1 MLPVRSSGKFFST
14 FVKKPH
20 ILCGMA
26 LTPKQLIFVNE
37 YLVDKNATRAAKAAG
52 FSAKTAYSQG
62 QRLLKNV
69 EVAAAIEKGL
79 ASQVEAAT
87 KRAAEAGLTKERWL
101 QELRRIALANM
112 DDYAVI
118 ETYKPNKYAKHEV
131 VRVMPKLTKERPRP
145 LGAAI
150 KKISET
156 KNGIGIEL
164 HNKLNALELLGKHY
178 GWVKNE
184 FDLQVPGG
192 VQVHLT
198 MPSNGREVS
207 DDKDAT
213 TDSKDDN
220 KETAT

>member
-26 LTPKQLIFVNE
+26 LTPKQQLFVNE

-62 QRLLKNV
+62 QRLLKHV
-69 EVAAAIEKGL
+69 EVAGAIEKGL
-79 ASQVEAAT
+79 KAQVAAAEKRAEAA
-87 KRAAEAGLTKERWL
+87 GLSKERWL

-118 ETYKPNKYAKHEV
+118 ETYKPNKYAKADV
-131 VRVMPKLTKERPRP
+131 VRVMPKLTKERPRS

-207 DDKDAT
+207 EDGKDAT
-213 TDSKDDN
+213 KDN
-220 KETAT
+220 NEGETT